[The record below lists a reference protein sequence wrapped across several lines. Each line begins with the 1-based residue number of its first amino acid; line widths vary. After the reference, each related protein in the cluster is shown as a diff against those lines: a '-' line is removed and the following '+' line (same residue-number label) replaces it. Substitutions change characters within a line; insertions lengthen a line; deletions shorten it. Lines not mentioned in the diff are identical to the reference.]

1 MRHVSDF
8 GILDVPEGP
17 KRPNWLPVS
26 ESANMVALSVFIST
40 RMSLACH
47 RIDLQ
52 DDLAIKKRIEALFLD
67 IGDKIERMKISD
79 EVRSHLINPKTHY
92 LQEFI
97 NIFNDGWSDSTPA
110 NVELMWR
117 LNAAQ
122 WVVDTILFL
131 HACVVSVGSDDSNV
145 AYRPSDHG

>member
-67 IGDKIERMKISD
+67 IGDKIERMKISN
-79 EVRSHLINPKTHY
+79 EVRRHLITPETKY
-92 LQEFI
+92 LQDFVT
-97 NIFNDGWSDSTPA
+97 IFHEGWSDSTPA
-110 NVELMWR
+110 NVELLWR

-122 WVVDTILFL
+122 WVVDTIRFL
-131 HACVVSVGSDDSNV
+131 HSCVVSVGSDDSNV
-145 AYRPSDHG
+145 AHRPNE

>member
-26 ESANMVALSVFIST
+26 ESVNMVALSVFIST

-52 DDLAIKKRIEALFLD
+52 NDLMIKKRIEALFLD
-67 IGDKIERMKISD
+67 IGDKIERMKISN
-79 EVRSHLINPKTHY
+79 EVRRHLITPKTQY
-92 LQEFI
+92 LQEFVT
-97 NIFNDGWSDSTPA
+97 IFRDGWSDSTHA
-110 NVELMWR
+110 NVELLWR

-122 WVVDTILFL
+122 WVVDTIRFL
-131 HACVVSVGSDDSNV
+131 HSCVVSVGSDDSNV
-145 AYRPSDHG
+145 AHRPNE